1 MGNQEL
7 LMKKVVIRAPLLSI
21 SGYGEHSRQVYK
33 FLAGRD
39 NLELKTQI
47 VQWGNT
53 AWAIDRDEFNGLVG
67 KVMDQSSNDPN
78 GFDVSFQV
86 QLPDEWD
93 SSLAS
98 FNVGITAG
106 VETDICN
113 PAWIE
118 SINKMNLV
126 IVPSNHVKE
135 TFLRTGNLTTEVVVI
150 GEWYQE
156 EIDKTPL
163 DAILNLKF
171 DTSFNFLIVSQ
182 LTAVDDGGDRK
193 NILNTIKWF
202 CETFQNDK
210 DVGLILKTN
219 LGRGTKIDRTN
230 VYSIV
235 NACIRSFRKGP
246 YPKIH
251 VIHGNMT
258 DHEISSIYRHPSV
271 KCLISLTR
279 GEGFGLP
286 ILDAATSELPVI
298 TTNWSGHLDFM
309 KLGKFVGIDYDLVK
323 IPDNKIDNRIFVQDS
338 RWSNPKEE
346 DFKKRLAKFRSS
358 HIVPKQWAVE
368 LSKAC
373 REKFSR
379 NNIEKMYETA
389 LSDIL

>member
-1 MGNQEL
+1 
-7 LMKKVVIRAPLLSI
+7 MKKVVIRAPLLSI

-33 FLAGRD
+33 FLASRENID
-39 NLELKTQI
+39 LKAQI

-53 AWAIDRDEFNGLVG
+53 AWAINRDEFNGLVG
-67 KVMDQSSNDPN
+67 RIMDQSSSDPN

-93 SSLAS
+93 STLAS

-113 PAWIE
+113 PAWLE

-135 TFLRTGNLTTEVVVI
+135 TFLRTGNVTTNIIVI

-156 EIDKTPL
+156 EINKTPL
-163 DAILNLKF
+163 DNILNLKF

-219 LGRGTKIDRTN
+219 LGRGTKIDRAN
-230 VYSIV
+230 VYGIV
-235 NACIRSFRKGP
+235 NACINSFRKGP

-251 VIHGNMT
+251 IVHGNMT
-258 DHEISSIYRHPSV
+258 DHEISSIYRHSSV

-286 ILDAATSELPVI
+286 ILDAAASELPVI

-309 KLGKFVGIDYDLVK
+309 KLGKFVGIDYELVK
-323 IPDNKIDNRIFVQDS
+323 IPDSKIDNRIFVQNS

-358 HIVPKQWAVE
+358 HVVPKQWAVE

>member
-1 MGNQEL
+1 
-7 LMKKVVIRAPLLSI
+7 LSI

-33 FLAGRD
+33 FLQGRSD
-39 NLELKTQI
+39 IELKTQI

-53 AWAIDRDEFNGLVG
+53 AWSINREGFDGLVG
-67 KVMDQSSNDPN
+67 KIMDTSSADSE

-93 SSLAS
+93 TSLAK
-98 FNVGITAG
+98 FNVGVTAG

-113 PAWIE
+113 PAWVE
-118 SINKMNLV
+118 SVNKMDLV
-126 IVPSNHVKE
+126 IVPTQHVKD
-135 TFLRTGNLTTEVVVI
+135 TFLRTGNLTTNVVVI

-163 DAILNLKF
+163 ESVLNLKF

-193 NILNTIKWF
+193 NILSTIKWF

-219 LGRGTKIDRTN
+219 LGRGTQIDKSN
-230 VYSIV
+230 VYNVI
-235 NACIRSFRKGP
+235 NACIKAFRKGP
-246 YPKIH
+246 YPRIH
-251 VIHGNMT
+251 ILHGNMT
-258 DHEISSIYRHPSV
+258 DHEIASLYRHPSV
-271 KCLISLTR
+271 RCLISLTR

-286 ILDAATSELPVI
+286 ILAASVAELPVI

-323 IPDNKIDNRIFVQDS
+323 IPDSKIDNRIFVQNA
-338 RWSNPKEE
+338 RWSNPKED
-346 DFKKRLAKFRSS
+346 DFKRRLAKFRSS
-358 HIVPKQWAVE
+358 HVVPKQWAIE
-368 LSKAC
+368 LSKSC

-379 NNIEKMYETA
+379 QNIEKMYETA
-389 LSDIL
+389 LSGIL